1 MLYRYLPRV
10 KWPTACLRVTT
21 LLPSYRGR
29 MFSSL
34 GFGSGLVIVNAT
46 WEYLCFRTYFN
57 IIISDNQVLQFW
69 ECTFRQGYSLRVWE
83 SDSSWSYQS
92 EMTWRTVC
100 GTQRWPSGYH
110 QKPCTEPYMKSRH
123 QLTSTEAVYLN
134 KSQNVILRYQGS
146 KNYKDKQCRGG
157 GGCAGMQTHFNICFY
172 TCRG

>member
-1 MLYRYLPRV
+1 MLYRYLPWV
-10 KWPTACLRVTT
+10 KLPTACLWVTT

-46 WEYLCFRTYFN
+46 WEYLCFWTYFN

-110 QKPCTEPYMKSRH
+110 QIPCTEPYMKSRH
-123 QLTSTEAVYLN
+123 QLTRVTSRGDSVY
-134 KSQNVILRYQGS
+134 GGA
-146 KNYKDKQCRGG
+146 RGLPG
-157 GGCAGMQTHFNICFY
+157 VVSRVLSATGWRSMV
-172 TCRG
+172 RGWW